1 MPLLGNKPTGLYSPS
16 FSLLGLRVVTITL
29 VGFE

>member
-16 FSLLGLRVVTITL
+16 FSLLSLGVVTIAI
-29 VGFE
+29 VGY